1 MSNVV
6 EIASG
11 ILLLIGAL
19 AMLVGGIG
27 ILRMPDVFTRLHA
40 VGITDTLGAGAIL
53 LGLAFIA
60 GWSLLLV
67 KLLLILAVLLL
78 LNPTASH
85 ALGRAA
91 VHGARRPWLSD
102 PKQADD

>member
-1 MSNVV
+1 VSNIV
-6 EIASG
+6 EIASA

-27 ILRMPDVFTRLHA
+27 ILRMPDLFTRLHA
-40 VGITDTLGAGAIL
+40 VGITDTLGAAAIL

-60 GWSLLLV
+60 GWGLLLV
-67 KLLLILAVLLL
+67 KLFLILAVLLL

-91 VHGARRPWLSD
+91 VHGAQRPWLSG
-102 PKQADD
+102 PK

>member
-1 MSNVV
+1 M
-6 EIASG
+6 EIASA

-27 ILRMPDVFTRLHA
+27 ILRMPDLFTRLHA
-40 VGITDTLGAGAIL
+40 VGITDTLGAAAIL

-60 GWSLLLV
+60 GWGLLLV
-67 KLLLILAVLLL
+67 KLFLILAVLLL
-78 LNPTASH
+78 LNPTMSH

-91 VHGARRPWLSD
+91 VHGARRPWLSA
-102 PKQADD
+102 PK

>member
-1 MSNVV
+1 M

-11 ILLLIGAL
+11 VLLLIGVL

-27 ILRMPDVFTRLHA
+27 ILRMPDLFTRLHA
-40 VGITDTLGAGAIL
+40 VGITDTLGAAAIL

-67 KLLLILAVLLL
+67 KLFFILAVLLL

-91 VHGARRPWLSD
+91 VHGARRPWLSA
-102 PKQADD
+102 PK

>member
-1 MSNVV
+1 M

-27 ILRMPDVFTRLHA
+27 ILRMPDLFTRLHA
-40 VGITDTLGAGAIL
+40 VGITDTLGAAAIL

-60 GWSLLLV
+60 GWGLLLV
-67 KLLLILAVLLL
+67 KLLLILAPTRMLLL
-78 LNPTASH
+78 ACVSGVVQRLKNQMSLPYY
-85 ALGRAA
+85 LG
-91 VHGARRPWLSD
+91 
-102 PKQADD
+102 

>member
-1 MSNVV
+1 MSSIV

-27 ILRMPDVFTRLHA
+27 ILRMPDLFTRLHA
-40 VGITDTLGAGAIL
+40 VGITDTLGAAAIL

-60 GWSLLLV
+60 GWGLLLV

-85 ALGRAA
+85 SCLLYTSDAA
-91 VHGARRPWLSD
+91 D
-102 PKQADD
+102 E

>member
-1 MSNVV
+1 M

-11 ILLLIGAL
+11 VLLLIGAL

-27 ILRMPDVFTRLHA
+27 ILRMPDLFTRLHA
-40 VGITDTLGAGAIL
+40 VGITDTLGAAAIL

-60 GWSLLLV
+60 GWGLLLV
-67 KLLLILAVLLL
+67 KLFLILAVLLL

-85 ALGRAA
+85 ALGRVA
-91 VHGARRPWLSD
+91 VHGARRPWLSA
-102 PKQADD
+102 PK

>member
-1 MSNVV
+1 M
-6 EIASG
+6 EIASV

-27 ILRMPDVFTRLHA
+27 ILRMPDLFTRLHA
-40 VGITDTLGAGAIL
+40 VGITDTLGAAAIL

-60 GWSLLLV
+60 GWGLLLV
-67 KLLLILAVLLL
+67 KLFLILAVLLL
-78 LNPTASH
+78 LNPTTSH

-91 VHGARRPWLSD
+91 VHGARRPWLSA
-102 PKQADD
+102 PK

>member
-1 MSNVV
+1 M

-27 ILRMPDVFTRLHA
+27 ILRMPDLFTRLHA
-40 VGITDTLGAGAIL
+40 VGITDTLGAAAIL

-60 GWSLLLV
+60 GWGLLLV

-85 ALGRAA
+85 SLGRAGF
-91 VHGARRPWLSD
+91 HGARRPGLSA
-102 PKQADD
+102 PK

>member
-1 MSNVV
+1 MSSIV

-27 ILRMPDVFTRLHA
+27 ILRMPDLFTRLHA
-40 VGITDTLGAGAIL
+40 VGITDTLGAAAIL

-60 GWSLLLV
+60 GWGLLLS
-67 KLLLILAVLLL
+67 LI
-78 LNPTASH
+78 H
-85 ALGRAA
+85 I
-91 VHGARRPWLSD
+91 
-102 PKQADD
+102 

>member
-1 MSNVV
+1 MSSIV

-27 ILRMPDVFTRLHA
+27 ILRMPDLFTRLHA
-40 VGITDTLGAGAIL
+40 VGITDTLGAAAIL

-60 GWSLLLV
+60 GWGLLLV

-78 LNPTASH
+78 LIPTASH
-85 ALGRAA
+85 ALGREA
-91 VHGARRPWLSD
+91 VHGARRPWLSA
-102 PKQADD
+102 PK

>member
-1 MSNVV
+1 M
-6 EIASG
+6 EIVSG
-11 ILLLIGAL
+11 VLLLIGAL

-27 ILRMPDVFTRLHA
+27 ILRMPDLFTRLHA
-40 VGITDTLGAGAIL
+40 VGITDTLGAAAIL

-60 GWSLLLV
+60 GWGLLLV
-67 KLLLILAVLLL
+67 KLFLILAVLLL

-91 VHGARRPWLSD
+91 DHGARRPWLSA
-102 PKQADD
+102 PK

>member
-1 MSNVV
+1 MINVA

-27 ILRMPDVFTRLHA
+27 ILRMPDLFTRLHA

-60 GWSLLLV
+60 GWGLLLA

-91 VHGARRPWLSD
+91 VHGARRPWLSTS
-102 PKQADD
+102 K

>member
-1 MSNVV
+1 MSSIV

-27 ILRMPDVFTRLHA
+27 ILRMPDLFTRLHA
-40 VGITDTLGAGAIL
+40 VGITDTLGAAAIL

-60 GWSLLLV
+60 GWGLLLV
-67 KLLLILAVLLL
+67 KLFLILAVLLL

-85 ALGRAA
+85 ALSRAA
-91 VHGARRPWLSD
+91 VHGARRPWLSA
-102 PKQADD
+102 PK

>member
-1 MSNVV
+1 M
-6 EIASG
+6 EIASV

-27 ILRMPDVFTRLHA
+27 ILRMPDLFTRLHA
-40 VGITDTLGAGAIL
+40 VGITDTLGAAAIL

-60 GWSLLLV
+60 GWGLLLV
-67 KLLLILAVLLL
+67 KLFLILAVLLL

-91 VHGARRPWLSD
+91 VRGARRPWLST
-102 PKQADD
+102 PK